1 VATADSPMVLAP
13 RSIRPPKHSKTI
25 PPIFITCCA
34 LIKIDMSAKPKMKKE
49 VAPLALEEE
58 HRIRKAFKDKDW
70 AEIKSSDSW
79 VIFKVMSEFVEG
91 FEKMAKIGPC
101 VTIFGSARVKPN
113 NPYYK
118 IAEKIAEQLVHQ
130 GYGVIT
136 GGGPGI
142 MEAGNKGANKAGGK
156 SVGLN
161 IYLPHEQKGNIY
173 IDPDKLITFDYFFVR
188 KVIFVK
194 YSQGFIVMPGG
205 FGTIDELSEAL
216 TLIQTKKIGRFPIVL
231 VGKKFWAGM
240 IEWIKKVLVTEGMI
254 SAEDLDLF
262 SLVDTPEDAVKAID
276 DFYNKYLL
284 SPNF

>member
-1 VATADSPMVLAP
+1 MA
-13 RSIRPPKHSKTI
+13 SK
-25 PPIFITCCA
+25 
-34 LIKIDMSAKPKMKKE
+34 AKKKSVKVKKE
-49 VAPLALEEE
+49 VNQSNLEEE

-91 FEKMAKIGPC
+91 FEKLAKIGPC
-101 VTIFGSARVKPN
+101 VTIFGSARTKPTH
-113 NPYYK
+113 PYYK
-118 IAEKIAEQLVHQ
+118 MAEDIAEKLVNH

-142 MEAGNKGANKAGGK
+142 MEAGNKGAHKAGGK

-161 IYLPHEQKGNIY
+161 IYLPHEQKGNLY

-188 KVIFVK
+188 KVMFMK
-194 YSQGFIVMPGG
+194 YSQGFVVMPGG
-205 FGTIDELSEAL
+205 FGTLDELSEAL

-231 VGKKFWAGM
+231 VGKKFWAGLV
-240 IEWIKKVLVTEGMI
+240 EWFKKELVGEGMI
-254 SAEDLDLF
+254 HAEDLHLF
-262 SLVDTPEDAVKAID
+262 NVVDTPEEAVKVIE
-276 DFYNKYLL
+276 DFYSRYLL